1 MSEQADSILARVSH
15 DLSQLEKRDW
25 ELWIIVSF
33 TGVIVGGGLL
43 AILFPAAFFE
53 GDNIHF
59 ELTVSRQLVVGLI
72 ALLILL
78 NTYVVTRRLE
88 LRRVREKLISSTI
101 QGELARQQSFTDPL
115 TELYNRR
122 SLEDMAARFMSH
134 AQRLHKPLTFMLV
147 DVDRFKEVNTRFGHL
162 AGDVV
167 LAEIAS
173 LLKRAVRG
181 SDAVIRFGGDEFLI
195 ILANASHAD
204 AKIVVDR
211 AQACLRDWNQG
222 GHLKGF
228 EMSLSI
234 GVAEWREGV
243 TLDEVLDAADREMY
257 ASKPTSQPASPQ
269 EQPGIRT
276 KVKATAARAPHGAST
291 AQS

>member
-1 MSEQADSILARVSH
+1 MQEQANSILARVSH

-43 AILFPAAFFE
+43 AILFPAAFLK

-59 ELTVSRQLVVGLI
+59 ELIVSRQLVVGLI

-122 SLEDMAARFMSH
+122 SLEEMAGRFMNH
-134 AQRLHKPLTFMLV
+134 AKRLGKPLTFMLV

-181 SDAVIRFGGDEFLI
+181 SDAVIRYGGDEFLV
-195 ILANASHAD
+195 ILADASQAD

-211 AQACLRDWNQG
+211 AQCCLQDWNQG

-228 EMSLSI
+228 EVSLSI
-234 GVAEWREGV
+234 GAAEWTKGV

-257 ASKPTSQPASPQ
+257 ASKRAAKLVSR
-269 EQPGIRT
+269 EGQPGIRAR
-276 KVKATAARAPHGAST
+276 VKAPSTIAPY
-291 AQS
+291 

>member
-1 MSEQADSILARVSH
+1 MQQQADSILARVSH

-43 AILFPAAFFE
+43 AILFPAAFLNQ
-53 GDNIHF
+53 DNIHF
-59 ELTVSRQLVVGLI
+59 EITVSRQLVIGLI

-101 QGELARQQSFTDPL
+101 KGELARQQSFTDPL

-122 SLEDMAARFMSH
+122 SLEDMAGRFMSH
-134 AQRLHKPLTFMLV
+134 AKRLEKPLTFMLV

-167 LAEIAS
+167 LAEMAS

-181 SDAVIRFGGDEFLI
+181 SDAVIRYGGDEFLI
-195 ILANASHAD
+195 ILADASHSD
-204 AKIVVDR
+204 AQRVVDR
-211 AQACLRDWNQG
+211 TKACLRDWNQG
-222 GHLKGF
+222 GHLQGF
-228 EMSLSI
+228 EVSLSI
-234 GVAEWREGV
+234 GVAEWTEGV
-243 TLDEVLDAADREMY
+243 TLDEVLDAADRDMY
-257 ASKPTSQPASPQ
+257 ASKANAKLVNREERPGIGARANPTS
-269 EQPGIRT
+269 T
-276 KVKATAARAPHGAST
+276 RAPH
-291 AQS
+291 

>member
-1 MSEQADSILARVSH
+1 MQQQADSILARVSH

-43 AILFPAAFFE
+43 AILFPAAFLK

-122 SLEDMAARFMSH
+122 SLEDMASRFMSH
-134 AQRLHKPLTFMLV
+134 AQRLQKPLTFMLV

-181 SDAVIRFGGDEFLI
+181 SDAVIRYGVDEFLV
-195 ILANASHAD
+195 ILADASHAD
-204 AKIVVDR
+204 AKRVVHR
-211 AQACLRDWNQG
+211 AQGCLRDWNQG

-228 EMSLSI
+228 EVSLSI
-234 GVAEWREGV
+234 GVAEWTKGV
-243 TLDEVLDAADREMY
+243 TLDEVLDAADQEMY
-257 ASKPTSQPASPQ
+257 ASKRTAKLVSRE
-269 EQPGIRT
+269 EQPGIRAR
-276 KVKATAARAPHGAST
+276 VKTASTIAPH
-291 AQS
+291 

>member
-1 MSEQADSILARVSH
+1 MQEQANSILARVSH

-43 AILFPAAFFE
+43 AILFPAAFLK

-59 ELTVSRQLVVGLI
+59 ELIVSRQLVVGLI

-122 SLEDMAARFMSH
+122 SLEEMAGRFMNH
-134 AQRLHKPLTFMLV
+134 AKRLGKPLTFMLV

-181 SDAVIRFGGDEFLI
+181 SDAVIRYGGDEFLV
-195 ILANASHAD
+195 ILADASQAD

-211 AQACLRDWNQG
+211 AQCCLQDWNQG

-228 EMSLSI
+228 EVSLSI
-234 GVAEWREGV
+234 GAAEWTKGV

-257 ASKPTSQPASPQ
+257 ASKRAAKLVSR
-269 EQPGIRT
+269 EGQPGIRAR
-276 KVKATAARAPHGAST
+276 VKAPSTIAPH
-291 AQS
+291 